1 MEHPLLQ
8 TYGPLD
14 GWMILLLIGGVSIS
28 FFLYQVQLAT
38 RLVMLG
44 ASDSRFDSWG
54 QRIKEVITGWLG
66 QKRVLEDRIVGGMH
80 VLMFWGFLML
90 STDMFD
96 LATANWFSHNILP
109 DILNGPWNGMVEFG
123 YTIALIGCTAALL
136 RRVVFTPEKLK
147 GKSQLEGNFILVL
160 IMTITTTS
168 FVVESA
174 ESPSAFWEPLGHF
187 VAGLGLADVVVVA
200 AYWAHMVAICT
211 FFVLIPLSKHTVS
224 YTHLTLPTILLV

>member
-96 LATANWFSHNILP
+96 LATA
-109 DILNGPWNGMVEFG
+109 
-123 YTIALIGCTAALL
+123 IGSL
-136 RRVVFTPEKLK
+136 
-147 GKSQLEGNFILVL
+147 
-160 IMTITTTS
+160 TTS
-168 FVVESA
+168 YQIFSM
-174 ESPSAFWEPLGHF
+174 GH
-187 VAGLGLADVVVVA
+187 GMG
-200 AYWAHMVAICT
+200 W
-211 FFVLIPLSKHTVS
+211 SN
-224 YTHLTLPTILLV
+224 LVTP